1 MSRLLLKSANLIQRE
16 TVSFIKCGPYM
27 KSSFIK
33 CGGWSLITFIKCD
46 IIGLVGAMAGVPPQI
61 LLDGDS
67 LFTHFKGALTEQ
79 YVLEELTAL
88 GLSPN
93 YWSPDNIKAEVE
105 FLLQIGTMI
114 CPLEAKAETN
124 LRAKSL
130 KSYIDRFNP
139 RKALR
144 VSMSKW
150 SSGER
155 IDDYPLYAIPE
166 AIKVL
171 DQ

>member
-1 MSRLLLKSANLIQRE
+1 MSR
-16 TVSFIKCGPYM
+16 
-27 KSSFIK
+27 
-33 CGGWSLITFIKCD
+33 W
-46 IIGLVGAMAGVPPQI
+46 IG
-61 LLDGDS
+61 
-67 LFTHFKGALTEQ
+67 
-79 YVLEELTAL
+79 
-88 GLSPN
+88 N
-93 YWSPDNIKAEVE
+93 RWSPDNIKAEVE

>member
-1 MSRLLLKSANLIQRE
+1 M
-16 TVSFIKCGPYM
+16 
-27 KSSFIK
+27 
-33 CGGWSLITFIKCD
+33 
-46 IIGLVGAMAGVPPQI
+46 
-61 LLDGDS
+61 
-67 LFTHFKGALTEQ
+67 FTHFKGALTEQ

-166 AIKVL
+166 AIGNL
-171 DQ
+171 IRNNNG